1 MTANGKKFYG
11 IYNSLIPRRCW
22 TSDRRLVFSSNQ
34 KVAFKSYLVNI
45 GITSHSAFAFVV
57 NHLPFD
63 FTDTGSI
70 VELEYES
77 GSQIAY
83 DILNDTIVV
92 NRRNFFVPDGLAVAT
107 LPPEGQES
115 SIAWSEFTQSEN
127 IEEFQG
133 LTYEYL
139 DLIATNEADVF
150 RK

>member
-1 MTANGKKFYG
+1 MFG
-11 IYNSLIPRRCW
+11 
-22 TSDRRLVFSSNQ
+22 
-34 KVAFKSYLVNI
+34 
-45 GITSHSAFAFVV
+45 
-57 NHLPFD
+57 

-70 VELEYES
+70 VELEYEQ
-77 GSQIAY
+77 GSQVTY

-92 NRRNFFVPDGLAVAT
+92 NRRNFFVPDSLAVAS

-115 SIAWSEFTQSEN
+115 SIAWAEFTQSEN

-139 DLIATNEADVF
+139 DLVAANEADEF